1 LSKPVIIVGA
11 GGHATVV
18 ADVLLASGHEVL
30 GFTDQDTRLHG
41 TRICGI
47 PVLGDDRALA
57 RQTVE
62 NVLLVNGVG
71 GTRGE
76 RLRREVQARLESQG
90 WSFCGVRHPSAIVSA
105 HARIGAGVH
114 LMAGCVVQPGA
125 VVGAGCIVNT
135 GAILEHDVV
144 LGEYVHI
151 APGAVVCGNTRVG
164 DYSHIGAGAVLLQG
178 LSFGSESIIGAG
190 AVVVTSHPGRVTLI
204 GVPARPWNPAS

>member
-1 LSKPVIIVGA
+1 LSLPVIIVGA

-18 ADVLLASGHEVL
+18 ADALLASGQEVL
-30 GFTDQDTRLHG
+30 GFTDRDSRLHG

-47 PVLGDDRALA
+47 PVLGDDSALA
-57 RQTVE
+57 RQSVE
-62 NVLLVNGVG
+62 NVRLANGVG

-76 RLRREVQARLESQG
+76 PLRREVQARLESQG
-90 WSFCGVRHPSAIVSA
+90 WTFCGVRHPRAVVSA
-105 HARIGAGVH
+105 HARIGAGAH
-114 LMAGCVVQPGA
+114 LMAGCIVQPGV

-144 LGEYVHI
+144 LGDFVHV
-151 APGAVVCGNTRVG
+151 APGAVVCGNARVG
-164 DYSHIGAGAVLLQG
+164 DHSHIGAGAVLLQG
-178 LSFGSESIIGAG
+178 LSVGNESIVGAG

>member
-1 LSKPVIIVGA
+1 LSEPVIIVGA

-18 ADVLLASGHEVL
+18 ADALMASGHEVL
-30 GFTDQDTRLHG
+30 GFTDRDTCLHG

-47 PVLGDDRALA
+47 PVLGDDSALA
-57 RQTVE
+57 RQSVE
-62 NVLLVNGVG
+62 NVRLANGVG

-76 RLRREVQARLESQG
+76 PLRRELQARLESRG
-90 WSFCGVRHPSAIVSA
+90 WTFCGVRHPSAVVSA
-105 HARIGAGVH
+105 HAHIGAGVH

-144 LGEYVHI
+144 LGDFVHV
-151 APGAVVCGNTRVG
+151 APGAVVCGSARVG
-164 DYSHIGAGAVLLQG
+164 DHSHIGAGAVLLQG
-178 LSFGSESIIGAG
+178 LSVGNESIVGAG
-190 AVVVTSHPGRVTLI
+190 AVVVTSHPARVTLI